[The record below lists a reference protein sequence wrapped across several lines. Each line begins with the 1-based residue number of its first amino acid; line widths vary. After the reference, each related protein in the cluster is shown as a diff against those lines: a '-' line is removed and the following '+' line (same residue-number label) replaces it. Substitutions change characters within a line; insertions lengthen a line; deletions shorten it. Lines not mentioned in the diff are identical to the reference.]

1 MKRKVIRQGHNTL
14 TVTLPVSWV
23 KQENVK
29 PGDEISITEQGK
41 DLLISAESKEAFST
55 AEVRVMR
62 PRRLVSRHIFN
73 LYRNGVDEI
82 KIMYD
87 DPIII
92 KDIYSYLPLLMGFEI
107 IHQTKDSTIIRNML
121 TLNESEF
128 DTTMRRYLL
137 VTKSMAEETQR
148 MFKMHKFQD
157 AAGIIEI
164 ERVQNRLYLL
174 LCRMINK
181 KPGAI
186 KAPTSTYLF
195 VQKIEDIADEYKY
208 ICKCAI
214 EKEYKSVSPA
224 VTRYLEEINELL
236 ELLYQFYY
244 RFDKGMAQEIV
255 TRKKEL
261 IVKGLRLLESVP
273 KKEIRLVST
282 MNNLLT
288 VIYEAASPV
297 FGVNL

>member
-1 MKRKVIRQGHNTL
+1 
-14 TVTLPVSWV
+14 
-23 KQENVK
+23 
-29 PGDEISITEQGK
+29 
-41 DLLISAESKEAFST
+41 
-55 AEVRVMR
+55 
-62 PRRLVSRHIFN
+62 
-73 LYRNGVDEI
+73 
-82 KIMYD
+82 
-87 DPIII
+87 
-92 KDIYSYLPLLMGFEI
+92 
-107 IHQTKDSTIIRNML
+107 
-121 TLNESEF
+121 
-128 DTTMRRYLL
+128 
-137 VTKSMAEETQR
+137 MAEETQR

-186 KAPTSTYLF
+186 RSPTSTYLF

-244 RFDKGMAQEIV
+244 RFDKGMAQIIV
-255 TRKKEL
+255 NRKKQL
-261 IVKGLRLLESVP
+261 IVKGLKLLESVP

-288 VIYEAASPV
+288 IIYEAASPV